1 MFPTPHHFVPVCGVK
16 DHDFITSTISLSFP
30 CWGNVRSNMIIE
42 QSSTFWYKRGHLKAQ
57 GVHLEQHLDGE
68 EDDEEHV
75 CDLLEVLEPL
85 WLVVVLGGE
94 DAGVEQHQDD
104 DEPEHRLRL
113 DSSPAVP
120 PRLAVPP
127 AAKHD
132 FSENILLELSTGL
145 CETSQR
151 LEKAPST
158 AFSLLKAPTGV

>member
-1 MFPTPHHFVPVCGVK
+1 MLWDERC
-16 DHDFITSTISLSFP
+16 
-30 CWGNVRSNMIIE
+30 
-42 QSSTFWYKRGHLKAQ
+42 HLKAQ

-113 DSSPAVP
+113 DSAPTVP

-145 CETSQR
+145 RETSQR

-158 AFSLLKAPTGV
+158 AFSLLKLGCLYKNGNLRAALWGSIASSTFRLSHVMWE